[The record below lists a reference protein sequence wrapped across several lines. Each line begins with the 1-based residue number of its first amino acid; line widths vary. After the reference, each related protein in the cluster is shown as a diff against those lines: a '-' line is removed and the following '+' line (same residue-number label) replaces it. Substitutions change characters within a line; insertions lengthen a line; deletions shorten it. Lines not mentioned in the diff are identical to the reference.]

1 MIIEARTITNVAEML
16 EFCLAAVARTY
27 VEPAA
32 ICLHVAQ
39 EMRVAEITLKD
50 GSRAYD
56 VLIAERR
63 LNRHMR
69 TQGVSGK
76 PRASVNGT
84 PSTRSAAPVR
94 LRDPRR
100 NFGSEYCGRSFP

>member
-1 MIIEARTITNVAEML
+1 MIAVVEGRTITNVAEML
-16 EFCLAAVARTY
+16 EFCLAAVAQTY

-63 LNRHMR
+63 LNRRAR
-69 TQGVSGK
+69 TKTSAGSLA
-76 PRASVNGT
+76 PSVNGT
-84 PSTRSAAPVR
+84 PSTGSAAPM
-94 LRDPRR
+94 
-100 NFGSEYCGRSFP
+100 GS

>member
-1 MIIEARTITNVAEML
+1 MIVVVEGRTITNVAEML
-16 EFCLAAVARTY
+16 EFCMAAVAQTY

-63 LNRHMR
+63 LNRHTR
-69 TQGVSGK
+69 NH
-76 PRASVNGT
+76 AS
-84 PSTRSAAPVR
+84 A
-94 LRDPRR
+94 
-100 NFGSEYCGRSFP
+100 GSLVPE

>member
-16 EFCLAAVARTY
+16 EFCLAAVAQTY

-32 ICLHVAQ
+32 IRLHVAQ

-69 TQGVSGK
+69 TK
-76 PRASVNGT
+76 ASAG
-84 PSTRSAAPVR
+84 SLAPQ
-94 LRDPRR
+94 
-100 NFGSEYCGRSFP
+100 

>member
-1 MIIEARTITNVAEML
+1 MIVVVEGRTITNVAEML
-16 EFCLAAVARTY
+16 EFCLAAVAQTY

-32 ICLHVAQ
+32 LCLHVAQ

-63 LNRHMR
+63 LNRHTR
-69 TQGVSGK
+69 NQ
-76 PRASVNGT
+76 AS
-84 PSTRSAAPVR
+84 A
-94 LRDPRR
+94 
-100 NFGSEYCGRSFP
+100 GSLVPE

>member
-1 MIIEARTITNVAEML
+1 MIVVVEGRTITNVAEML
-16 EFCLAAVARTY
+16 EFCLAAVAQTY

-63 LNRHMR
+63 LNRH
-69 TQGVSGK
+69 THTKTSAGVL
-76 PRASVNGT
+76 
-84 PSTRSAAPVR
+84 APQ
-94 LRDPRR
+94 
-100 NFGSEYCGRSFP
+100 

>member
-16 EFCLAAVARTY
+16 EFCLAAVAQTY

-69 TQGVSGK
+69 TK
-76 PRASVNGT
+76 T
-84 PSTRSAAPVR
+84 SAGSLAPQ
-94 LRDPRR
+94 
-100 NFGSEYCGRSFP
+100 